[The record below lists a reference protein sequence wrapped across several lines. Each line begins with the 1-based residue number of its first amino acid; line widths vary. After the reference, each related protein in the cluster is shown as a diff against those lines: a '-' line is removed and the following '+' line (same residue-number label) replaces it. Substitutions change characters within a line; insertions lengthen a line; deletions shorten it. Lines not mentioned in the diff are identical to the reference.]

1 MDCRWNPVQLYDGL
15 INSHSLFYAWDNDKL
30 VGIGNAISH
39 GHLVVYYPHLLVHPF
54 YQGKGIGQME
64 MAKMQKKYGHFH
76 LQMLTVDG
84 KAIHLYNKV
93 GFVKAGDTEPV

>member
-1 MDCRWNPVQLYDGL
+1 M
-15 INSHSLFYAWDNDKL
+15 IM
-30 VGIGNAISH
+30 IT
-39 GHLVVYYPHLLVHPF
+39 
-54 YQGKGIGQME
+54 
-64 MAKMQKKYGHFH
+64 MQEKYSHFH